1 MRAEGRE
8 IRVCQGP
15 ANYRIIEDAYTL
27 AMSLGFACG
36 VKEGKSQWTDEKSG
50 DKKFST
56 YKELTIT
63 GHKIHEIPTL
73 LPRKKLVYIE
83 NETQILRSKSFMGS
97 KFHLVEVGEGPYVG
111 WQLHDKRGRFCS
123 IDGVVLHN
131 TPEGASVGL
140 VKNLAYMTH
149 ITGHSNSPSLY
160 DYILPNIIQLDDPA
174 LASVFNRVK
183 VFINGAW
190 VGIIHRVEG

>member
-1 MRAEGRE
+1 
-8 IRVCQGP
+8 
-15 ANYRIIEDAYTL
+15 
-27 AMSLGFACG
+27 
-36 VKEGKSQWTDEKSG
+36 
-50 DKKFST
+50 
-56 YKELTIT
+56 
-63 GHKIHEIPTL
+63 
-73 LPRKKLVYIE
+73 
-83 NETQILRSKSFMGS
+83 MGS
-97 KFHLVEVGEGPYVG
+97 KFHLVEFGEGPYVG

-190 VGIIHRVEG
+190 VGISDEPVELYNQLKEKKYCGIINIYTSILFVTIMCFLFRKWRCY